1 MGLYSKHILPRVIDL
16 VMRNREASRLR
27 AAWIPR
33 ARGEVLEIGIGSGVN
48 LPFYSPGVTRVIGVD
63 PSAQS
68 LKLAGRKAKQGGV
81 EVELL
86 AQSAEEALPLEAES
100 IDTVVIF
107 WSLCS
112 IPDPRKALVEVR
124 RVLKP
129 TGRLIFLEHGRSPDH
144 AVQTWQ
150 NRLTPFWRPFAGGCR
165 LNREIDRLI
174 EGAGFRIEE
183 LKTGYLAAQR
193 TGIRISRSKRI
204 RPPSTRRIFPKTSF
218 LE

>member
-129 TGRLIFLEHGRSPDH
+129 TGRLIFMEHGRSPDH

-150 NRLTPFWRPFAGGCR
+150 NRLTPVWRPFAGGCH

-183 LKTGYLAAQR
+183 LKTGYIPGPRPMTYTFQ
-193 TGIRISRSKRI
+193 GIAVLKVG
-204 RPPSTRRIFPKTSF
+204 
-218 LE
+218 